1 MHSDNLVSIQC
12 SSNCPNIKNG
22 VKKIKH
28 ALDSYVNLAFLIPS
42 DWKEGDSPPKKF
54 LIFFDDIMQATQ
66 VANYLHSH
74 LLKHLRHK
82 IKWFNADM
90 TFNYKQSE
98 MKNLQDSKTWG
109 YCITESFGMGMDIS
123 DIELVLQWCANCKLT
138 TLWQWFG

>member
-1 MHSDNLVSIQC
+1 MHLDNLVSIQR
-12 SSNCPNIKNG
+12 SSDHPNIKIG

-28 ALDSYVNLAFLIPS
+28 ALDSYVNLAFLISS

-54 LIFFDDIMQATQ
+54 LIFFDNIEQATQ
-66 VANYLHSH
+66 AANYLCSH

-90 TFNYKQSE
+90 TSDYKQSE
-98 MKNLQDSKTWG
+98 MKNLQDSETWG
-109 YCITESFGMGMDIS
+109 YCTTESFGMGMDIS

-138 TLWQWFG
+138 TLWQQFG

>member
-1 MHSDNLVSIQC
+1 MHSDNLVSIQH
-12 SSNCPNIKNG
+12 SSNCPNIKIG

-28 ALDSYVNLAFLIPS
+28 ALDSYVDLAFLIPS

-54 LIFFDDIMQATQ
+54 LIFFDNIKQATQ
-66 VANYLHSH
+66 VANFHSC

-90 TFNYKQSE
+90 TSNYKQSE
-98 MKNLQDSKTWG
+98 MKNLQDSETWG
-109 YCITESFGMGMDIS
+109 YCTTESFGMGMDIS
-123 DIELVLQWCANCKLT
+123 DIELVLQWHANCKLT

>member
-1 MHSDNLVSIQC
+1 MHLDNLVSIQC
-12 SSNCPNIKNG
+12 SSDHPNIKIG

-28 ALDSYVNLAFLIPS
+28 ALDSYVDLTFLIPS

-54 LIFFDDIMQATQ
+54 LIFFDDIKEATQ
-66 VANYLHSH
+66 VANYLYSH

-90 TFNYKQSE
+90 TSDYKQSE
-98 MKNLQDSKTWG
+98 MKNLQDSEPWG
-109 YCITESFGMGMDIS
+109 YCTMESYGMGMDIS
-123 DIELVLQWCANCKLT
+123 DIELVLQWHANCKLT